1 VVTPGLGFVYNN
13 SMKLF
18 DPYPGTSN
26 SIEAGKARTT
36 GMVPTMLFRD
46 GRPVVVV
53 GAPGGSV
60 IISAVLQ
67 AILNIV
73 DFGMSPV
80 EAVTVPRIHCE
91 GGAIHA
97 EARVQGSVCREL
109 ADRGHEVNQSVVS
122 FDPVMSRAHVVQI
135 DPDGR
140 WRGGA
145 DPRGG
150 GGIAVAG

>member
-1 VVTPGLGFVYNN
+1 
-13 SMKLF
+13 
-18 DPYPGTSN
+18 
-26 SIEAGKARTT
+26 
-36 GMVPTMLFRD
+36 MLFRD
-46 GRPVVVV
+46 GKPAIVV

-67 AILNIV
+67 SILNIV
-73 DFGMSPV
+73 DFGMSPL

-97 EARVQGSVCREL
+97 EARVQGVVCEAL
-109 ADRGHEVNQSVVS
+109 VKMGHEVKQTAIS
-122 FDPVMSRAHVVQI
+122 FDPVMSRAHVVQLSE
-135 DPDGR
+135 DGS

-150 GGIAVAG
+150 GGMAVAQ